1 MILTGQMGLRSL
13 ILRLVLCIYLPAGQG
28 SWFANLSGHNW
39 NMISYIMN
47 FFFLYIMNFNCIH
60 TGICLYMH
68 KICLEVYTSRKYWL
82 PLGGV
87 LGEG

>member
-1 MILTGQMGLRSL
+1 MSLTGQMGLRSL
-13 ILRLVLCIYLPAGQG
+13 IPCLVLCIYLPAGQG

-47 FFFLYIMNFNCIH
+47 FNCIH

-68 KICLEVYTSRKYWL
+68 KICLEVYTSRKHWLLWEGYWMM
-82 PLGGV
+82 GSKGV
-87 LGEG
+87 SLLL